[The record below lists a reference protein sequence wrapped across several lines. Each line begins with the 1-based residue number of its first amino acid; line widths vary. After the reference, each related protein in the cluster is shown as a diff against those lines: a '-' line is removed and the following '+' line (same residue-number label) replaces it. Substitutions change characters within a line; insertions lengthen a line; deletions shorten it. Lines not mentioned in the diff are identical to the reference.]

1 MVYLT
6 VRNKKHEKRRVELGK
21 DAKLVDQS
29 MHAVGVVEADKEDMP
44 VQVLA
49 QDNAFKD
56 MTDMKNEDFVYVY

>member
-1 MVYLT
+1 MAYLT
-6 VRNKKHEKRRVELGK
+6 VLNKKHEKRRVELGK
-21 DAKLVDQS
+21 DAKPVDQS
-29 MHAVGVVEADKEDMP
+29 MHAVGAVETDKEGMP